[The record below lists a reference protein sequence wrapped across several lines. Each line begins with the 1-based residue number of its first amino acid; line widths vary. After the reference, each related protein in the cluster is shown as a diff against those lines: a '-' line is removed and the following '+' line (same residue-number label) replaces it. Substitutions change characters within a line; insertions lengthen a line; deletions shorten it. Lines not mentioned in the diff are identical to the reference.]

1 MTNSPNTKVP
11 GLYLSKNGLYLL
23 NEERLY
29 FAKENKSYL
38 LEDVSISQWLD
49 ILSENAQFSVR
60 NKLIEAKELT
70 SYHRRIT
77 YQLMEDLSL
86 NDKLNLMTEY
96 ELKFGGMLI
105 TESTEILEEGI
116 KDAWNWT
123 KEKVIGKVKQ
133 FGSFAVKT
141 AKDLAACVTGKGC
154 APLFEDFREMLYS
167 PVGIG
172 IDVFLSVT
180 GIGKP
185 ALIIIWGVMLLWD
198 TYLGVSGNPGFSWLN
213 IIFDMLGVIS
223 GVFAKGTRAAAKAS
237 GLFQKVMGKDIKT
250 VVQEGLKNPQTA
262 KQFTQIGN
270 LIRSG
275 ASKITGILQQSATFL
290 TEKLGLKW
298 AGGIINKVSEFIA
311 KILEAFGVKSK
322 VAGVTTAQGVKSG
335 LKGTAV
341 TAGVTAG
348 LETQAGQRAVGK
360 VANIG
365 RGKSNMELINA
376 LDASGPAQYTLGVD
390 Y

>member
-1 MTNSPNTKVP
+1 MVNSPNIKVP
-11 GLYLSKNGLYLL
+11 NLYLSKNGLYLL

-38 LEDVSISQWLD
+38 LEDISLSQWVD
-49 ILSENAQFSVR
+49 ILSEITQFSIQ
-60 NKLIEAKELT
+60 NKLAEVKELS
-70 SYHRRIT
+70 SYHRKIT
-77 YQLMEDLSL
+77 YQLMEDLSS
-86 NDKLNLMTEY
+86 NDKLNLMMEY
-96 ELKFGGMLI
+96 ENKFGGMLL
-105 TESTEILEEGI
+105 TESVELLEEGI

-123 KEKVIGKVKQ
+123 KEKVVGKVKQ

-141 AKDLAACVTGKGC
+141 AKDLSTCVTGGGC
-154 APLFEDFREMLYS
+154 GPLFEDFREMLYS

-172 IDVFLSVT
+172 IDIFLSVT

-185 ALIIIWGVMLLWD
+185 ALIVVWGIMLLWD
-198 TYLGVSGNPGFSWLN
+198 AHLLASGDPNFSWLN
-213 IIFDMLGVIS
+213 IIFDMLGMVS

-250 VVQEGLKNPQTA
+250 VVQEGMKNPQTA

-275 ASKITGILQQSATFL
+275 ASKITGILQQSAAFL
-290 TEKLGLKW
+290 SEKLGMKW
-298 AGGIINKVSEFIA
+298 VSGIVNKISGFIA
-311 KILEAFGVKSK
+311 KILEAFGVKAK
-322 VAGVTTAQGVKSG
+322 IPGVTTAQGVKAG
-335 LKGTAV
+335 LKGTAT
-341 TAGVTAG
+341 TAALTAG
-348 LETQAGQRAVGK
+348 LETQAGQRAVSK

-365 RGKSNMELINA
+365 RGNANRELINA